1 MLKPN
6 GKEID
11 TEDYADGDKS
21 WLCLKN
27 YDNQQTLYTSLR
39 YDSGGIINFAIEP
52 GGSHQINVG
61 DGQGNLCY
69 QDGYPIGTDCPNS
82 VRITEWS
89 ENCPIID

>member
-27 YDNQQTLYTSLR
+27 YDNQ
-39 YDSGGIINFAIEP
+39 
-52 GGSHQINVG
+52 
-61 DGQGNLCY
+61 
-69 QDGYPIGTDCPNS
+69 
-82 VRITEWS
+82 
-89 ENCPIID
+89 